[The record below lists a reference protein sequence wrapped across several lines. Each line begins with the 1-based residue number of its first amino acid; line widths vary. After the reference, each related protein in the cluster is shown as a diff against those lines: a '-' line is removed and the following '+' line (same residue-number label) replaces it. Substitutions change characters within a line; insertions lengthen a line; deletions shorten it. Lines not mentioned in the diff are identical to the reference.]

1 MNKTLL
7 SFLAILATAFFFSL
21 SPITTKLLY
30 RSFDPLPL
38 AFVRFLIASICIAP
52 FILKDKNFLKTFKTV
67 APFAIFSTGNIFF
80 FVLGISMTNVDSSA
94 IIYNNVPLIV
104 AVLSYFF
111 VGEKFSARKVI
122 GILLGFLGVLIIVVL
137 PVLQKGEIQGNFLG
151 NVLIVIAS
159 LSWSIYTIASKK
171 LLANRDI
178 SPISMTAVSFFV
190 STIVFFICSILFP
203 QKNFFESIF
212 IGNNLILII
221 ILGAIGT
228 VGSYVFFQWAI
239 KISSATIASLN
250 QYLQTIITIAM
261 ATVFLGE
268 KLIPE
273 FILGGILVFAGV
285 FIATNATKKIAGE
298 EKFLVKEGKILAK
311 ETFNRVRKIG
321 S

>member
-52 FILKDKNFLKTFKTV
+52 FILKDKNFFKTFKTV

-80 FVLGISMTNVDSSA
+80 FVLGISLTNVDSSA

-104 AVLSYFF
+104 AVLSYFLIA
-111 VGEKFSARKVI
+111 EKFSTRKLI

-137 PVLQKGEIQGNFLG
+137 PILQKGHIQGNFLG
-151 NVLIVIAS
+151 NILIVIAS
-159 LSWSIYTIASKK
+159 FSWSFYTIASKK
-171 LLANRDI
+171 LLANKNI
-178 SPISMTAVSFFV
+178 SPTSMTAASFFV
-190 STIVFFICSILFP
+190 STIVFFVCSIIFP
-203 QKNFFESIF
+203 QKNFVESIF
-212 IGNNLILII
+212 VGNNLILII

-228 VGSYVFFQWAI
+228 VGSYIFFQLAI

-250 QYLQTIITIAM
+250 QYLQTIITIIM
-261 ATVFLGE
+261 ATIFLGE
-268 KLIPE
+268 KLTIE
-273 FILGGILVFAGV
+273 FMFGAILIFAGV
-285 FIATNATKKIAGE
+285 FIATNATKKITGE
-298 EKFLVKEGKILAK
+298 GKFLVKEGKILAK
-311 ETFNRVRKIG
+311 EAIREVEKI
-321 S
+321 